1 MKVRKAFTMV
11 EAIIVLAIISIF
23 VSIVVSTIGR
33 SVKSNAA
40 NPIVRPRVPTPAEVV
55 DAPPQIH
62 NPSSA
67 PIMIE
72 DMRNWVTEVPST
84 PVDEQQRRMKALID
98 EIQRL
103 RRKAGE

>member
-11 EAIIVLAIISIF
+11 EAIIVLAIILVF
-23 VSIVVSTIGR
+23 FSIVVSAIGR
-33 SVKSNAA
+33 YNKSNAQPVA
-40 NPIVRPRVPTPAEVV
+40 RQRIPTPAEVI
-55 DAPPQIH
+55 DAPPQLH

-67 PIMIE
+67 PVMIE
-72 DMRNWVTEVPST
+72 DMRNWIVEVPST
-84 PVDEQQRRMKALID
+84 PVDEQQRRMKALVD